1 MKLSMTSL
9 QEALRREQTAQQDVV
24 RCVSLGSPL
33 RTVAPSLLYLF
44 FSTEDCG
51 SFSSPLLVFLPHR
64 GHTLLSFLLQSSP
77 PNKSGAF
84 RLDACWGGF
93 SFFSPSPPPLP
104 SPPPCVI
111 SLQDRG
117 GGKERGDI
125 TTTRGRGIG
134 GQTSGE
140 KMRVVL
146 DLCLVLLTLLRTPG
160 ARCLSTLPP
169 ERPVNLTCW
178 SRNTKDLTCSWAPG
192 GKGETNISTQYML
205 KYKLRWHG
213 KEKECEDYT
222 HAQPYSCSITR
233 DLHLFTPYEIWVEA
247 SNQLGRATSD
257 VITLDILDV
266 VTTDPPSGV
275 MVSRVGQ
282 LEDQLSVRWE
292 APPALK
298 DFLFQAK
305 YQIRYR
311 LEDSQ
316 DWKVMDDVGNQTS
329 CRLAGLRPGTVYF
342 VQVRCN
348 PVGIYGSRK
357 AGIWSEWSHPTAAS
371 TPHSERLMSG
381 SCDSK
386 SSGDSNSTLRRE
398 LKQFFGWVRKH
409 AYGCSSMSMKMYD
422 QWRVLMQ
429 KSHKARNQVLQGDK
443 S

>member
-1 MKLSMTSL
+1 MKVL
-9 QEALRREQTAQQDVV
+9 
-24 RCVSLGSPL
+24 
-33 RTVAPSLLYLF
+33 
-44 FSTEDCG
+44 
-51 SFSSPLLVFLPHR
+51 
-64 GHTLLSFLLQSSP
+64 
-77 PNKSGAF
+77 
-84 RLDACWGGF
+84 
-93 SFFSPSPPPLP
+93 
-104 SPPPCVI
+104 
-111 SLQDRG
+111 
-117 GGKERGDI
+117 
-125 TTTRGRGIG
+125 
-134 GQTSGE
+134 
-140 KMRVVL
+140 L
-146 DLCLVLLTLLRTPG
+146 DLCLVFLTLHSPG
-160 ARCLSTLPP
+160 TVLSLSTHVAIIYPQDPVLRMGSNLTASCWVHPDLGVHANSLFWTLNGQQLPSSIYRVLSP
-169 ERPVNLTCW
+169 TNLSVTLAGLNASRQTSGDNLVCHNHKGHILAGSCLYVGMPPKRPVNLTCW

-192 GKGETNISTQYML
+192 GKGETNISTQYTL
-205 KYKLRWHG
+205 KFKLRWHG

-222 HAQPYSCSITR
+222 HTQPYSCSITR

-311 LEDSQ
+311 LEESQ

-409 AYGCSSMSMKMYD
+409 AYGCSSMSMKLYD

-429 KSHKARNQVLQGDK
+429 KSHKTRNQVLQGDK

>member
-1 MKLSMTSL
+1 MR
-9 QEALRREQTAQQDVV
+9 ALLDI
-24 RCVSLGSPL
+24 CCL
-33 RTVAPSLLYLF
+33 
-44 FSTEDCG
+44 
-51 SFSSPLLVFLPHR
+51 
-64 GHTLLSFLLQSSP
+64 FLLLLLHTPGVLSLSTHVAVIYPQDPVLRMGSNLTASCWVHPDLGVHASSLFWTL
-77 PNKSGAF
+77 NGQQ
-84 RLDACWGGF
+84 
-93 SFFSPSPPPLP
+93 LP
-104 SPPPCVI
+104 S
-111 SLQDRG
+111 SLYKVLSPTNLSVTLAGLNASR
-117 GGKERGDI
+117 
-125 TTTRGRGIG
+125 
-134 GQTSGE
+134 QTSGDNLVCHNH
-140 KMRVVL
+140 KGHIL
-146 DLCLVLLTLLRTPG
+146 AGSCLYVG
-160 ARCLSTLPP
+160 MPP
-169 ERPVNLTCW
+169 EKPVNLTCW

-192 GKGETNISTQYML
+192 GRGETNISTQYTL
-205 KYKLRWHG
+205 KYKLRWYG

-222 HAQPYSCSITR
+222 HTQPYYCSITR

-266 VTTDPPSGV
+266 VTTDPPAGV
-275 MVSRVGQ
+275 TVSRVGQ

-409 AYGCSSMSMKMYD
+409 AYGCSSMSMKLYD

-429 KSHKARNQVLQGDK
+429 KSHKTRNQVG
-443 S
+443 SPRG

>member
-1 MKLSMTSL
+1 M
-9 QEALRREQTAQQDVV
+9 E
-24 RCVSLGSPL
+24 
-33 RTVAPSLLYLF
+33 VA
-44 FSTEDCG
+44 C
-51 SFSSPLLVFLPHR
+51 
-64 GHTLLSFLLQSSP
+64 
-77 PNKSGAF
+77 
-84 RLDACWGGF
+84 LD
-93 SFFSPSPPPLP
+93 
-104 SPPPCVI
+104 
-111 SLQDRG
+111 
-117 GGKERGDI
+117 
-125 TTTRGRGIG
+125 
-134 GQTSGE
+134 
-140 KMRVVL
+140 
-146 DLCLVLLTLLRTPG
+146 LVLLLAMLQMIPGVRT
-160 ARCLSTLPP
+160 LSTHMASIYPQDPVLRMGSNLTASCWVHPDLGVHTSSLFWTLNGQPLASSLYRVLSPNNLSVTLVGLNASRQKSGDNLVCHNHKGHILAGSCLYIGMPP
-169 ERPVNLTCW
+169 QRPVALTCW

-192 GKGETNISTQYML
+192 GRGETNISTHYTL
-205 KYKLRWHG
+205 KYKRRWYDE
-213 KEKECEDYT
+213 EKKCEDYSVGK
-222 HAQPYSCSITR
+222 PYSCRITR
-233 DLHLFTPYEIWVEA
+233 DLYLFTPYEIWVEA
-247 SNQLGRATSD
+247 SNQLGWAVSD
-257 VITLDILDV
+257 VLTLDILDV

-275 MVSRVGQ
+275 TVVRVGQ

-316 DWKVMDDVGNQTS
+316 DWKVIEDVGNQTS

-371 TPHSERLMSG
+371 TPQTAIVSG

-386 SSGDSNSTLRRE
+386 SSADSNSTLRRE

-422 QWRVLMQ
+422 QWRGLMQ
-429 KSHKARNQVLQGDK
+429 KSHKTRNQVLQGDK

>member
-1 MKLSMTSL
+1 MKTVLDICLLFLMLNTPGVLSLSTHVALIYPQDPVLRMGSNLTASCWIHPDLGVHASSL
-9 QEALRREQTAQQDVV
+9 FWTLNGQQ
-24 RCVSLGSPL
+24 
-33 RTVAPSLLYLF
+33 
-44 FSTEDCG
+44 
-51 SFSSPLLVFLPHR
+51 
-64 GHTLLSFLLQSSP
+64 
-77 PNKSGAF
+77 
-84 RLDACWGGF
+84 
-93 SFFSPSPPPLP
+93 LP
-104 SPPPCVI
+104 SSMYRVLSPTNLSVTLAGLNA
-111 SLQDRG
+111 SR
-117 GGKERGDI
+117 
-125 TTTRGRGIG
+125 
-134 GQTSGE
+134 QTSGDNLVCHNH
-140 KMRVVL
+140 KGHIL
-146 DLCLVLLTLLRTPG
+146 AGSCLYVG
-160 ARCLSTLPP
+160 MPP
-169 ERPVNLTCW
+169 EKPVNLTCW

-192 GKGETNISTQYML
+192 GRGETNISTQYRL
-205 KYKLRWHG
+205 KYKLRWYG

-222 HAQPYSCSITR
+222 HSQPYSCSITR

-247 SNQLGRATSD
+247 INQLGQATSD

-275 MVSRVGQ
+275 AVSRVGL

-409 AYGCSSMSMKMYD
+409 AYGCSSMSMKLYD

>member
-9 QEALRREQTAQQDVV
+9 QEALRREQTAQQDV
-24 RCVSLGSPL
+24 
-33 RTVAPSLLYLF
+33 
-44 FSTEDCG
+44 
-51 SFSSPLLVFLPHR
+51 
-64 GHTLLSFLLQSSP
+64 
-77 PNKSGAF
+77 
-84 RLDACWGGF
+84 
-93 SFFSPSPPPLP
+93 
-104 SPPPCVI
+104 
-111 SLQDRG
+111 DRG

-160 ARCLSTLPP
+160 ARCLSTHVAIIYPQD
-169 ERPVNLTCW
+169 PVLRMGSNLTASCW
-178 SRNTKDLTCSWAPG
+178 VHPELSIHASSLFWTLNGQQLPSSLYRVLSPTNLSVTLAGLNASRQTSGDNLVCHNH
-192 GKGETNISTQYML
+192 KGHIL
-205 KYKLRWHG
+205 AG
-213 KEKECEDYT
+213 
-222 HAQPYSCSITR
+222 SC
-233 DLHLFTPYEIWVEA
+233 LYV
-247 SNQLGRATSD
+247 GM
-257 VITLDILDV
+257 
-266 VTTDPPSGV
+266 TTDPPSGV

-409 AYGCSSMSMKMYD
+409 AYGCSSMSMKMFSKGINPSTCCRL
-422 QWRVLMQ
+422 QAEKQVKERTERV
-429 KSHKARNQVLQGDK
+429 
-443 S
+443 